1 MPEVSKEQ
9 RCGTRVPCD
18 LRVLVMVHPSTFGPG
33 VLLNVSLSGALLQT
47 PLDLNPL
54 THIELEVE
62 GPGLRRSSIMASI
75 TRREL
80 NQYGV
85 KFRGINSA
93 VVDGM
98 LRLARSQAET
108 LDSNSDIQSI
118 SGAPH

>member
-1 MPEVSKEQ
+1 MHELPKDQ

-33 VLLNVSLSGALLQT
+33 VLLNVSISGALLQT
-47 PLDLNPL
+47 PLDLSPL

-85 KFRGINSA
+85 MFRSINST
-93 VVDGM
+93 VIDGM
-98 LRLARSQAET
+98 LRLARNQAET
-108 LDSNSDIQSI
+108 AQVGLLNGHPVRQ
-118 SGAPH
+118 PH